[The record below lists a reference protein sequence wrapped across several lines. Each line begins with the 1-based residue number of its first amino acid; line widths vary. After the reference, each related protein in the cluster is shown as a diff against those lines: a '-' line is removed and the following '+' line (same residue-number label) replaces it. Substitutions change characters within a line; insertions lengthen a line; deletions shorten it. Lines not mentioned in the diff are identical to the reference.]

1 MTKTTDKQK
10 KTVKRG
16 IRIALVVLLI
26 LIALPPVIISIPVVQ
41 TAVVKRISAKLSAM
55 LQTEI
60 EVQSVNIRFFN
71 TVQLNGVMVRDFGN
85 DTLLYVKK
93 LEANVRKLPLSDNLL
108 VLNKIKLSDGF
119 FCLKSDST
127 GTNINAIVKKINQ
140 ENNSNIDLAP
150 ELGNAVDTVS
160 APMKVSVKALEL
172 SNFRYKMQL
181 DGFAEIEEQPEGI
194 IYKNMLATNINL
206 DADRISI
213 LHDTLN
219 FRVNSLSFSERSGF
233 NVRRMSADTGFIRFG
248 QEVTLRE
255 FRMVDDFSD
264 VKMKNLSMLYNGG
277 DEFNDFIE
285 NVNFVL
291 DIYDSQIS
299 FQTIGFFAPE
309 LSHIPITAKLKAKIN
324 GPVSNFRS
332 DDFEIEALDKT
343 VINGRFSI
351 AGLPEIESTM
361 LFADTKYFQTCPKD
375 ILKILSDIK
384 VGFDDENLLYKFG
397 NMNFTGTFTGFFNNF
412 VSNGY
417 LWSNLGDLKLD
428 LQLNS
433 SRQGTGFKGSLA
445 AMDFDIGSLTDA
457 AGVGKINFN
466 VIVDGSINSGQND
479 FFGKGIVSSLNFNGY
494 NYKNINLEGRL
505 TNQAFNGKV
514 GVAEPDIDFDFD
526 GSIDLAGDDGIPDF
540 DFKADLRHV
549 DLVRL
554 KFNTRDSVS
563 ILKTQV
569 DANFSASS
577 IFNHVGELHLKNCS
591 YRDDKGL
598 IELGAIDLNSL
609 NKNNKNS
616 FSLQSDFL
624 NASYSGQHDMGAF
637 INQIVKNGKQVL
649 PNLFDEIAGLKKY
662 SSEKPNYSFSAQIKN
677 MNEAARIF
685 LPELSIDSADIQ
697 IAIDTASRLK
707 IKFDAKQIKYGDEHV
722 AGLEFTGNGDA
733 NKINID
739 FTGNFNL
746 FGINLP
752 NLKVDNILSN
762 NQIKTAL
769 SFNNSEFHSS
779 ADVNFSTG
787 FVKNSESNKLTAV
800 FEIERSQLTVF
811 AKEWNIEPTIAKIS
825 SDQLSINE
833 FNINR
838 QGQEVK
844 ISGKVSSRE
853 TDTLMVMVNNLN
865 LGGIN
870 PYIAD
875 GGYSIYGNLSGE
887 VELRG
892 LYGIPLVNGNISVD
906 TLTIN
911 RDTLGGFVI
920 GSMWDDDLRRLNF
933 AAHIYGH
940 TINKMDGYLVPTTG
954 EISAKLEI
962 PRLQLKPIEPL
973 LSGILSNIDGT
984 ASGEVQFSGTVQN
997 PKLTGRMKLN
1007 EVSVTVD
1014 YLKTQYVINSDI
1026 DISDSRFYILN
1037 GKITDKSSGNT
1048 GTLNLDLTHR
1058 YFSDIKF
1065 SASANVNNFLSLNTG
1080 ERDNPLFYG
1089 RAYGTGVVSL
1099 TGNSRQFEFQITAET
1114 DSHTK
1119 LYIPIPSISQAK
1131 DYDFLTFTNTSD
1143 SVSAAS
1149 SAILSDESNISLG
1162 LDLSVTP
1169 ESEIQILIDPKVN
1182 DILRARG
1189 QGNLNIKIDPST
1201 DLFNIIGDYSIES
1214 GDYNF
1219 TVPNFSII
1227 SRKFLIDK
1235 GSTIHFN
1242 GNIEQALLDVKASYK
1257 ERVSIAPLFPQD
1269 SMRHYPVAC
1278 QIMITGQMSN
1288 PVLKFNVEIQDIG
1301 PEKNAQFK
1309 SIINTDEKMAQQ
1321 FLSILLLK
1329 SFMPEQNFA
1338 NQDLGSTTLMSN
1350 ASEFISAQMGNLIS
1364 MFNLP
1369 VPIDFRFDYNA
1380 NSQYNSSG
1388 DFEFDVGIQ
1397 LSDRIILNGRAGNAT
1412 HSNRNF
1418 VGDFD
1423 LELMLGKYG
1432 NTRFKVFSK
1441 SKDYFSDDM
1450 ESNRNGIGILYQ
1462 SQFDRF
1468 KDIFRRKKSF

>member
-10 KTVKRG
+10 KTVKR
-16 IRIALVVLLI
+16 IVRIVLVALLI
-26 LIALPPVIISIPVVQ
+26 LIALPPVIVSIPVVQ
-41 TAVVKRISAKLSAM
+41 TAIVKRISAKLSEM

-71 TVQLNGVMVRDFGN
+71 TVQLNGVMVRDFDT

-93 LEANVRKLPLSDNLL
+93 LEANVSKLPLSDNLL
-108 VLNKIKLSDGF
+108 ILNKIKLSDGI
-119 FCLKSDST
+119 FCLQSDST
-127 GTNINAIVKKINQ
+127 GTNINAIVKKISQ
-140 ENNSNIDLAP
+140 NNDDEPEIDL
-150 ELGNAVDTVS
+150 DTIS
-160 APMKVSVKALEL
+160 SPMKLVVKALEL

-181 DGFAEIEEQPEGI
+181 HDFAEIEEQPEGI

-213 LHDTLN
+213 QHDTLN
-219 FRVNSLSFSERSGF
+219 FRVNSLSFRERSGF

-255 FRMVDDFSD
+255 FRMVDEFSD
-264 VKMKNLSMLYNGG
+264 LKMRNLSMLYNGA

-299 FQTIGFFAPE
+299 FQTIGFFAPV
-309 LSHIPITAKLKAKIN
+309 LGNIPITAKLKAKIN
-324 GPVSNFRS
+324 GPVANFRS

-361 LFADTKYFQTCPKD
+361 LFADTKYFHTCPKD
-375 ILKILSDIK
+375 ILQILSDIK
-384 VGFDDENLLYKFG
+384 VGFQDENLLHKFG
-397 NMNFTGTFTGFFNNF
+397 NMHFKGTFTGFFNNF

-428 LQLNS
+428 LLLNNS
-433 SRQGTGFKGSLA
+433 PQGMGFSGGLA
-445 AMDFDIGSLTDA
+445 AMDFDIGTLTDIA
-457 AGVGKINFN
+457 SMGDINFN
-466 VIVDGSINSGQND
+466 VVVDGSIRNGQND
-479 FFGKGIVSSLNFNGY
+479 IFGAGMISSLNFNGY

-505 TNQAFNGKV
+505 INQAFNGKV
-514 GVAEPDIDFDFD
+514 NVAEPNLDFDFD
-526 GSIDLAGDDGIPDF
+526 GSIDIAGNDGVPEF
-540 DFKADLRHV
+540 DFTADLRHV

-554 KFNTRDSVS
+554 NFNTRDTVGV
-563 ILKTQV
+563 LKTKV

-577 IFNHVGELHLKNCS
+577 IFNYIGELHLKNCS

-598 IELGAIDLNSL
+598 IELGDIDLNSS
-609 NKNNKNS
+609 NRNNKNS
-616 FSLQSDFL
+616 FSLKSGFA
-624 NASYSGQHDMGAF
+624 NAEYSGLQGLDGF
-637 INQIVKNGKQVL
+637 VNQIVKSGKQVL
-649 PNLFDEIAGLKKY
+649 PNLFNDIAVLKKY
-662 SSEKPNYSFSAQIKN
+662 NSGKPNYSFSAQVKN
-677 MNEAARIF
+677 MNEVARIF
-685 LPELSIDSADIQ
+685 LPELSIDNADVQ
-697 IAIDTASRLK
+697 IDIDADSRLDVN
-707 IKFDAKQIKYGDEHV
+707 FDAKNIQYGSEHV
-722 AGLEFTGNGDA
+722 ADLKFTGKGDA
-733 NKINID
+733 NKIDIN
-739 FTGNFNL
+739 FTGNFTL
-746 FGINLP
+746 FGIDLP
-752 NLKVDNILSN
+752 NLKVDNVLSN
-762 NQIKTAL
+762 NEIKTAL
-769 SFNNSEFHSS
+769 SFNNREFHSN

-787 FVKNSESNKLTAV
+787 FVKNHESNKVSAI
-800 FEIERSQLTVF
+800 FEIERSHLTIF
-811 AKEWNIEPTIAKIS
+811 SKEWNIEPTSAKIG

-844 ISGKVSSRE
+844 ISGKVSSKE
-853 TDTLMVMVNNLN
+853 TDTLMVIINNLN
-865 LGGIN
+865 LAGIN

-875 GGYSIYGNLSGE
+875 KGYSIYGNLSGE
-887 VELRG
+887 VEVRG

-906 TLTIN
+906 TVTIN

-920 GSMWDDDLRRLNF
+920 GSMWDDDLQRLNF

-962 PRLQLKPIEPL
+962 PRLQLQPIEPL
-973 LSGILSNIDGT
+973 LSGILSGIDGT

-997 PKLTGRMKLN
+997 PKLSGKMKLN
-1007 EVSVTVD
+1007 EVAVTVD

-1026 DISDSRFYILN
+1026 EISDSRFHILN
-1037 GKITDKSSGNT
+1037 GQITDKSSGNT

-1065 SASANVNNFLSLNTG
+1065 NASANVNNFLSLNTR
-1080 ERDNPLFYG
+1080 EKDNPLFYG
-1089 RAYGTGVVSL
+1089 TAYATGVVSL
-1099 TGNSRQFEFQITAET
+1099 KGNSRKFEFLITAET
-1114 DSHTK
+1114 DSHSK
-1119 LYIPIPSISQAK
+1119 LYIPIPLISQAK
-1131 DYDFLTFTNTSD
+1131 DYDFLTFANTSD
-1143 SVSAAS
+1143 SVSVAPT
-1149 SAILSDESNISLG
+1149 AILTDESNISLE
-1162 LDLSVTP
+1162 LDLRVTP

-1219 TVPNFSII
+1219 TLPNFSIF

-1269 SMRHYPVAC
+1269 SLRHYPVAC
-1278 QIMITGQMSN
+1278 QIMISGQMSN

-1321 FLSILLLK
+1321 FLSILVLK
-1329 SFMPEQNFA
+1329 SFIPEQSFA

-1397 LSDRIILNGRAGNAT
+1397 LFDRIILNGRAGNAT

-1423 LELMLGKYG
+1423 LELLLGKYG